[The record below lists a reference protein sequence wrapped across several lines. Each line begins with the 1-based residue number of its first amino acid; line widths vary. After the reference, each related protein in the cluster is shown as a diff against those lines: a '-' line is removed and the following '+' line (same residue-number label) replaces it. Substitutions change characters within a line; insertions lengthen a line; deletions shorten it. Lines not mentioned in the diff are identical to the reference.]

1 VTTRILHQDAERRG
15 RLTLAACAVTLLAA
29 TAWIPVEYSL
39 LAQSPSRQ
47 AAQPVAPAAAAA
59 VIRGRVVRADN
70 GDPLPGARVA
80 VGSVCVRGRG
90 ASACASGV
98 LPELTTAA
106 DGRFEHRDVPPGT
119 YRLTVARS
127 GYVTQGGSVGPALA
141 QVEARL
147 GTPVDVTIALS
158 RSAVVAGRVT
168 DDRGYDIQ
176 DARVSLM
183 RWRWQNGKR
192 LLSPGSPV
200 ADVTDDRG
208 QFRLFGIPA
217 GTYLLVAE
225 MVNPVGPEPVTAYY
239 PDTTSVSQAQP
250 LTLRPGDELAGLTL
264 SLSRAPTSSISGIVT
279 RADGKPFGPGG
290 DVSLMPVDGFDRGG
304 LGASTRVNQDGSFA
318 FSGVRPGEY
327 VIAAGVSDAPQ
338 LRARERVTLSGA
350 DVVVPLMLHEGY
362 AIRGRF
368 VFESA
373 APAPTVR
380 PRFDGSGAVA
390 ESDGSWPPGSV
401 AGAADGTFEI
411 AGLNGRYRLMPSA
424 PAGYGVK
431 RITLRGVDVTDTPL
445 DASGQDVEGVEVLLT
460 QRVTRVSGTVTGVAG
475 RREAAAVVIF
485 PEEQSKLWPRTRYLR
500 MARLETR
507 DAFSVADL
515 PPGRYLAIAVAEHET
530 GEESNPELLQR
541 FRPAATPFTLEEGE
555 SRVLNLAVTVP

>member
-1 VTTRILHQDAERRG
+1 MKTQLLHQDAQRRG
-15 RLTLAACAVTLLAA
+15 RLTLEACAVALLAA
-29 TAWIPVEYSL
+29 TAWMLLEYSL
-39 LAQSPSRQ
+39 LAQAPPRQ
-47 AAQPVAPAAAAA
+47 AAPSAPAAAGA
-59 VIRGRVVRADN
+59 VIRGRVVRADS

-90 ASACASGV
+90 AAACASGV
-98 LPELTTAA
+98 LPELTT
-106 DGRFEHRDVPPGT
+106 DSGGRFEHRDVPPGT

-127 GYVTQGGSVGPALA
+127 GYVTQGGSVGPAIG

-168 DDRGYDIQ
+168 DDRGNDIQ

-192 LLSPGSPV
+192 ILSPGGLV

-239 PDTTSVSQAQP
+239 PDSTSVSQAQP
-250 LTLRPGDELAGLTL
+250 LTFRPGDELAGLTL
-264 SLSRAPTSSISGIVT
+264 SLSRARTSSLSGMVT

-290 DVSLMPVDGFDRGG
+290 GVSLMPADGVDSGI
-304 LGASTRVNQDGSFA
+304 GASTRVNQDGSYA

-338 LRARERVTLSGA
+338 LRARERVSLSGA
-350 DVVVPLMLHEGY
+350 DVVVPLILHEGY

-368 VFESA
+368 VFEGA
-373 APAPTVR
+373 APAPTIR
-380 PRFDGSGAVA
+380 PRVDSSGVVA
-390 ESDGSWPPGSV
+390 ESDGSWPPFSV
-401 AGAADGTFEI
+401 AGAADGAFEI
-411 AGLNGRYRLMPSA
+411 AGLNGRYRLVPSV
-424 PAGYGVK
+424 PAGYGLK
-431 RITLRGVDVTDTPL
+431 RITLRGVDVTDSPL

-460 QRVTRVSGTVTGVAG
+460 QRVTSVSGTVTGVAG

-485 PEEQSKLWPRTRYLR
+485 PEDQSRLWPRTRYLR

-507 DAFSVADL
+507 DAFSVTGL
-515 PPGRYLAIAVAEHET
+515 PPGRYLAIAVAEHES

-541 FRPAATPFTLEEGE
+541 FRSRATPFTLTEGE
-555 SRVLNLAVTVP
+555 ERVLDLSVSVP